1 MKRQSLTDA
10 DTAGLKPRPRYE
22 VEACLHEKSLAFGH
36 TTEKL
41 VEQWIKNAL
50 DIREKGGLVR

>member
-1 MKRQSLTDA
+1 MRRQFLTDA

-22 VEACLHEKSLAFGH
+22 VEACLREKALAFGH

-41 VEQWIKNAL
+41 VEQWIEDEL
-50 DIREKGGLVR
+50 DIR